1 MNNIQIALNKAI
13 CKKMAQKKKEYDKK
27 GIGWGGLNA
36 CLADKNLYFAEVYTT
51 YIGRYVTKIFV
62 TGYGDVYQN
71 DGTELDKEG
80 IDLVKVLKLK
90 GCEIEGL

>member
-36 CLADKNLYFAEVYTT
+36 CLADENLSYGEIFTT
-51 YIGRYVTKIFV
+51 YIGRYVTRIFV
-62 TGYGDVYQN
+62 AGYGDVYQN